1 MRVGQ
6 QQPCGGSVAD
16 LGGVSSEGPQE
27 VNDVEVVDESVS
39 HLDEDLGEIRELNDE
54 LARQNQ
60 ALKREIDALK
70 SDDDYV
76 EQVIKDELGW
86 VRADELVLIFP
97 EKH

>member
-1 MRVGQ
+1 MLSGSRWLKFWAVVHGTLVAALVGSALF
-6 QQPCGGSVAD
+6 GGQ
-16 LGGVSSEGPQE
+16 GVVRREK
-27 VNDVEVVDESVS
+27 
-39 HLDEDLGEIRELNDE
+39 LDEDLGEIRELNDE

-76 EQVIKDELGW
+76 EQVIKDEFGW